1 MAINLGV
8 DEEALLGVFKGHT
21 QSVRINHYPHCRQA
35 DKVLG
40 FSAHTDGVGLTL
52 LLQVNDVQGLQIRKN
67 GRWFAVKNLPGAL
80 VVNVGDILEI
90 LTNGKYKSI
99 EHRAVINPDKEM
111 ITLAAFHKPP
121 LSCTVGVGPLQELL
135 MKGKAHYKTVDVVEF
150 TKGYFTAKLEGRSY
164 LERLKLGV

>member
-1 MAINLGV
+1 MIIFQL
-8 DEEALLGVFKGHT
+8 
-21 QSVRINHYPHCRQA
+21 
-35 DKVLG
+35 
-40 FSAHTDGVGLTL
+40 
-52 LLQVNDVQGLQIRKN
+52 
-67 GRWFAVKNLPGAL
+67 
-80 VVNVGDILEI
+80 ILYILSCFRSHQI